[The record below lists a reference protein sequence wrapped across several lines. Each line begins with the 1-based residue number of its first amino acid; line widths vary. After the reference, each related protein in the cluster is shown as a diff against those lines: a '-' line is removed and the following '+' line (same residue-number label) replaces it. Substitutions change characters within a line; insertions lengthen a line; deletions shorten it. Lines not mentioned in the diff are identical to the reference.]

1 MKAALKAN
9 RWLLAV
15 TIMLS
20 VASSAATVGVA
31 LILQRVIDAAT
42 GGDREAFMS
51 MIGLTAG
58 YLLML
63 GTLAFLCALSGKALI
78 RRLTVHLRESLF
90 AGMLRRSEADFASV
104 NTADYLSALTNDVKL
119 IEEHYISPLL
129 EVLRN
134 VVLFAAS
141 LAVLLTLSPLVTGIL
156 LVCTLLMFAVPA
168 LFSKALQNRQSEVS
182 ARMSA
187 FTAAAKDWLSGFEVI
202 RAYGMER
209 TARNRFK
216 ADNESAAGAR
226 FAADRLLSVNAT
238 VSELLAYSTQ
248 FGVVFLS
255 AYLILNGSL
264 SAGTLVAFVQLSAGF
279 VGPVMLILQYVP
291 TIQSVRPILK
301 RMGQMADYR
310 VEATGAAQEPSF
322 NAGIE
327 AKGLSF
333 AYGEKPVLEHI
344 DFSLSPGEKVALVG
358 PSGCG
363 KSTLVKLLT
372 GQYAAYGGEIR
383 WDGAELKEL
392 KTDRLREHVSV
403 IHQKVYLFDDGIG
416 ENVSLY
422 EPFTEAEVEQ
432 ALARSG
438 LKEVVGGLPGRLAY
452 RTGENG
458 SALSGGQ
465 RQRVALA
472 RALIRRKPLLVLDE
486 GTSAVDMRTA
496 YELEGLLLGDPA
508 LTLLT
513 ITHQLHEEMLGRYDR
528 ILYMEEGRITESGTY
543 GELMSLGGAFRR
555 FATMRQGQKEEAEAV

>member
-9 RWLLAV
+9 RWLLAF
-15 TIMLS
+15 TMILS

-156 LVCTLLMFAVPA
+156 LLSTLLMFAVPA
-168 LFSKALQNRQSEVS
+168 LFAKALQNRQSEVS

-202 RAYGMER
+202 RAYAMER

-216 ADNESAAGAR
+216 ADNESAADAR

-291 TIQSVRPILK
+291 TIQSVRPVLK
-301 RMGQMADYR
+301 RMSQMADYR
-310 VEATGAAQEPSF
+310 GGTTGGDREPAF
-322 NAGIE
+322 NRQIE
-327 AKGLSF
+327 ARGLCF
-333 AYGEKPVLEHI
+333 GYGGKQVLEHI
-344 DFSLSPGEKVALVG
+344 DVSLSRGEKVALVG

-383 WDGAELKEL
+383 WDGTELKEL

-403 IHQKVYLFDDGIG
+403 IHQKVYLFDDGIA

-422 EPFTEAEVEQ
+422 EPFTDAEVEQ

-438 LKEVVGGLPGRLAY
+438 LAEVVAALPGRLAY

-472 RALIRRKPLLVLDE
+472 RALIRRKPLLILDE

-496 YELEGLLLGDPA
+496 YELEGLLLGDPE
-508 LTLLT
+508 LTLLA

-528 ILYMEEGRITESGTY
+528 ILYMEDGRIAESGTY
-543 GELMSLGGAFRR
+543 GELMSRSGAFRR
-555 FATMRQGQKEEAEAV
+555 FATMRQEQNEEAEAV